1 MKNFVSAIVM
11 LCAGALVASCDL
23 QPKITA
29 LPDTVGD
36 FISARYPAMLADPD
50 TEPEIYNSAVSDYG
64 VYASPELYG
73 SGAMDDYVNYAAV
86 DDYILK
92 PEPES
97 VVDSPAVEQK
107 VIVKNEPLQPAHPEP
122 EPAPEPEPEPDDV
135 LNIPEY
141 EPTELNVPARAGKGA
156 VAVRRGDTLYSIARE
171 NNTTVAEL
179 ARANNLKEPY
189 VIKIGQSLKLK
200 TAAPVESKPVIK
212 PTEQKSATQK
222 NTTKSAAEK
231 TIKVPEPKVEKKV
244 ETKPIEKKP
253 VTKPAP
259 EKVNDV
265 RVPVKTVT
273 VARGDTLYSLSR
285 RYEIPVNDL
294 AVMNNLRAPFALN
307 VGQKIRVP
315 DLPDAK
321 PAATTVA
328 SAKAT
333 TKPVAT
339 KTLTTKPEKNKTVK
353 PTKKTGA
360 KQTTKPAQ
368 TKTETKKTQSKVETK
383 PAQKTQTKTTDK
395 TATTKAQTVPARS
408 ASKFTWPVRGTILSH
423 YGAKSGGLY
432 NDGINISA
440 AAGATVVA
448 AENGVV
454 AYAGNEVR
462 GMGNL
467 IIIQHA
473 DGWMTV
479 YAHLNS
485 MSVRRGARVNVG
497 QKIGTVGQTGKVT
510 KPQLHF
516 EIRKGTKSYNPTNYL
531 KK

>member
-36 FISARYPAMLADPD
+36 FISARYPAMLADPN

-97 VVDSPAVEQK
+97 VANSPAVEPVAQK
-107 VIVKNEPLQPAHPEP
+107 EPAHVLAESEPEIVP

-141 EPTELNVPARAGKGA
+141 EPTELNVPARAEKGA

-200 TAAPVESKPVIK
+200 SEVSVESKPVIK

-222 NTTKSAAEK
+222 NTTEPATEK

-244 ETKPIEKKP
+244 ETKPIKKKP

-321 PAATTVA
+321 PAGATVA
-328 SAKAT
+328 PAKAT
-333 TKPVAT
+333 TKSVAT

-353 PTKKTGA
+353 PT
-360 KQTTKPAQ
+360 Q
-368 TKTETKKTQSKVETK
+368 TKTETKKTQSKAETK
-383 PAQKTQTKTTDK
+383 PAQKTQTKTTEK
-395 TATTKAQTVPARS
+395 TATTKPQTVPARS

>member
-11 LCAGALVASCDL
+11 LCVGALVASCDL

-36 FISARYPAMLADPD
+36 FISARYPAMLADPN

-97 VVDSPAVEQK
+97 VADSPAVEQK
-107 VIVKNEPLQPAHPEP
+107 VIVKNEPLQPEHAEP
-122 EPAPEPEPEPDDV
+122 EPKQEPEPEPDDV

-200 TAAPVESKPVIK
+200 PEVLVESKPVIK

-222 NTTKSAAEK
+222 NTTKPATEK

-321 PAATTVA
+321 PTATTVA
-328 SAKAT
+328 PAKAT

-353 PTKKTGA
+353 PTEKTGA
-360 KQTTKPAQ
+360 KQTTKP
-368 TKTETKKTQSKVETK
+368 
-383 PAQKTQTKTTDK
+383 TQTKTTEK